1 MSIQSDQND
10 DQYDMQNDS
19 NSLIAYNLH
28 LLTSHSVNNYNILQN
43 ENVKLGR
50 EIRFLK
56 DDLEHIRKRKR
67 EDENKIQQLQKV
79 IEKNDKHKKPKITKS
94 NYVIKKYRKN
104 KDSYDEGLLKR
115 TIQNIKSIKDII
127 NLENKWRSIRHHTQ
141 LQKLHLLIE
150 PLKKLNSMVG
160 LNDIK
165 REVMKKIIYYLQNP
179 NNDEYLHTIISG
191 PPGVG
196 KTEVAKIYAEI
207 FQNLGIL
214 KNNSFIEVK
223 RDQLVGEYLGQTA
236 PKTRKVLESA
246 MGGVIFIDEAY
257 SLGNAEKRDSFSKE
271 AIDMINQ
278 YLSEFKNDFMMI
290 VAGYD
295 DELNKCF
302 FSYNPGLRRRF
313 SSYFNIEG
321 YESDDLMEIF
331 KIKLKKFKYSSNI
344 NEDKL
349 KSFFKDNKKNFPH
362 FGGDIEK
369 LVNELKYVQAN
380 RTFYED
386 NQNNKDIDMED
397 LNNALSN
404 FNKNNSNNEKKLPP
418 PPMGMYI

>member
-1 MSIQSDQND
+1 MTTQVDQN
-10 DQYDMQNDS
+10 NDS
-19 NSLIAYNLH
+19 LNNTNSLIAYNLQ
-28 LLTSHSVNNYNILQN
+28 LLTTYSVNQYNNLY
-43 ENVKLGR
+43 EDNVKLTR

-56 DDLEHIRKRKR
+56 DDLDNIKKRKR
-67 EDENKIQQLQKV
+67 DDENKIQHLEKV
-79 IEKNDKHKKPKITKS
+79 IQKNDKYKKPKITKS

-104 KDSYDEGLLKR
+104 KDSYDPNLLKR
-115 TIQNIKSIKDII
+115 TIQNIKNIKDII
-127 NLENKWRSIRHHTQ
+127 NLEDKWRNIRHHIQ
-141 LQKLHLLIE
+141 LQKLYLLIK
-150 PLKKLNSMVG
+150 PLKKLDSMVG
-160 LNDIK
+160 LDDIK
-165 REVMKKIIYYLQNP
+165 KEVMKKIIYYLQNP

-196 KTEVAKIYAEI
+196 KTEVAKIYAEV

-214 KNNSFIEVK
+214 KNNSFVEVK

-302 FSYNPGLRRRF
+302 FAYNPGLRRRF

-344 NEDKL
+344 NEEKL
-349 KSFFKDNKKNFPH
+349 KKFFKDNKKNFPH

-386 NQNNKDIDMED
+386 NQNNKDINMQD
-397 LNNALSN
+397 LNNAFSN
-404 FNKNNSNNEKKLPP
+404 FNKNNNKEEKIPP